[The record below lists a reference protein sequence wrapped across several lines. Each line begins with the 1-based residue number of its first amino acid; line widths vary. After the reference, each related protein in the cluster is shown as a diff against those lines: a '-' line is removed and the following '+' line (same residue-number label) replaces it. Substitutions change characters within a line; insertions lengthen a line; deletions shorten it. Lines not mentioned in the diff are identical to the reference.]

1 MAQHW
6 TGSPERSE
14 TLQPTM
20 VLGNLGYSQLAL
32 PWQEVAADGVSILF
46 FKVLKCQD
54 FIAKIR

>member
-32 PWQEVAADGVSILF
+32 PWQDVAADGLSILF
-46 FKVLKCQD
+46 FKVLECRD